1 MTPEQFCYWL
11 QGKAEL
17 DPNPPTPE
25 QWDSIREHLS
35 LVFKKETKPV
45 FPVSPEPTAPSPLQ
59 PPYRAIC

>member
-11 QGKAEL
+11 QSKAEL

-35 LVFKKETKPV
+35 LVFTKETKPV
-45 FPVSPEPTAPSPLQ
+45 FPVSPGPTEPLPPQLPL
-59 PPYRAIC
+59 PIIC